1 MKQISLTLC
10 TLALLSH
17 SVSISA
23 YEIDTHEKLSI
34 EAYSASDLQKNPDV
48 QGSLGLVASDKFP
61 GSDGIRK
68 SIIQLIGTGAKFEDD
83 TNGIKRPLNHFYNP
97 LNNQPLT
104 VKGITLGATSPD
116 WALEDMG
123 NINNQSNSFKDARQY
138 FYDALTLPV
147 TQQIRDKFWG
157 LTFQT
162 LGQVI
167 HHIQDMAQPQHVR
180 NDAHCDVGI
189 LGCGIFFFNPSLY
202 EKYSDDQRKKGVLPF
217 SGYTPV
223 YSSADTATFSSP
235 RKFWHTTDGKG
246 MADYTNRGFVSAGT
260 IFDSSFPSPVLDIN
274 AKLDFDIKALL
285 PGTSL
290 KGNVRFYGNTVTDNY
305 TGASVN
311 NPMEVTSSIFDDDLQ
326 KYATLGK
333 KTVFTLNRFNFNAA
347 HALLI
352 PRAVGYSAGLINYFF
367 RGKMQ
372 ISLPPEGVYSVTD
385 ASTSGG
391 FSTVKLV
398 LSNQSPAGEDMTGG
412 QVVAVAKFHTNT
424 CYKNDL
430 SGEIG
435 LPANSY
441 STCRSSAEQIIVS
454 APNPLT
460 LAVGA
465 SSTPLSFVFSSPI
478 PLSATDLYLHVVYRG
493 QLGQELDAVAVTT
506 LDIAEPTTFDITNMT
521 DYFLLNGIFYK
532 IPTPY
537 NQTTVPSQVD
547 PALFAY
553 IDVNANGIYNPGI
566 DNNLSRRSLSYQF
579 AFGGGTA
586 LGSMTVTP
594 SGFARFAVLVNNANG
609 PNTVLKLTKQT
620 YGYTEAIPIAPNIN
634 QQDAVSG
641 LPTYSPPD
649 LSRGHYVYQSSPDH
663 GFYPTIV
670 PIPPTLDALLNL
682 VPQAISINFP

>member
-1 MKQISLTLC
+1 M
-10 TLALLSH
+10 A
-17 SVSISA
+17 
-23 YEIDTHEKLSI
+23 
-34 EAYSASDLQKNPDV
+34 
-48 QGSLGLVASDKFP
+48 GS
-61 GSDGIRK
+61 
-68 SIIQLIGTGAKFEDD
+68 GTGIGGVPVVCATLTALTSPALISVLIEVPVPPGTRVGLAK
-83 TNGIKRPLNHFYNP
+83 IVRSSNP
-97 LNNQPLT
+97 SIAT
-104 VKGITLGATSPD
+104 VKMDWGRIGA
-116 WALEDMG
+116 
-123 NINNQSNSFKDARQY
+123 
-138 FYDALTLPV
+138 PV
-147 TQQIRDKFWG
+147 
-157 LTFQT
+157 LSTFQT

-167 HHIQDMAQPQHVR
+167 HHIQDMAQPQHTR
-180 NDAHCDVGI
+180 NDQHLD
-189 LGCGIFFFNPSLY
+189 LGLTTGQTIGFCVVSPTICATYFAIKNPSLY
-202 EKYSDDQRKKGVLPF
+202 ESYTNDVRGKLPTDFSLVGYDLSDPKFLK
-217 SGYTPV
+217 
-223 YSSADTATFSSP
+223 TFNQP
-235 RKFWHTTDGKG
+235 RKFWETPDGKG
-246 MADYTNRGFVSAGT
+246 LAQYTNSNFVSAGT
-260 IFDSSFPSPVLDIN
+260 NFDKPGLFPSPIFDPNSKINLDI
-274 AKLDFDIKALL
+274 KQLL

-290 KGNVRFYGNTVTDNY
+290 TGTLFFYGSAVQDKFLGT
-305 TGASVN
+305 SIN
-311 NPMEVTSSIFDDDLQ
+311 NPMTSTDSIFSADLT
-326 KYATLGK
+326 KYAPFK
-333 KTVFTLNRFNFNAA
+333 QAIFTLNRFNFNAA

-372 ISLPPEGVYSVTD
+372 ISLPPEGVYGLTD
-385 ASTSGG
+385 AGTPSG
-391 FSTVKLV
+391 FSKIKLV

-435 LPANSY
+435 LPANSD
-441 STCRSSAEQIIVS
+441 SACRSSAEQIIVS
-454 APNPLT
+454 AANPLT

-478 PLSATDLYLHVVYRG
+478 PLSATDLYLQVVYRG

-506 LDIAEPTTFDITNMT
+506 LDIAEPTTFDISNMT

-566 DNNLSRRSLSYQF
+566 DNDLSRQSLSYQF
-579 AFGGGTA
+579 AFGGSTP

-594 SGFARFAVLVNNANG
+594 PGFARFAVLVNNANG

-620 YGYTEAIPIAPNIN
+620 YGYTVPIPIAPNIN

-641 LPTYSPPD
+641 LPTYSPPH

-663 GFYPTIV
+663 DFYPTIV
-670 PIPPTLDALLNL
+670 PLPPTLDALLNL
-682 VPQAISINFP
+682 TPQTISINFP